1 MWTLMIITTFW
12 ANGEGMYH
20 NNYTFSPPVSYVV
33 CQNLK
38 KIVDD
43 NEKNTAREY
52 KPDTTV
58 CVKLQ

>member
-12 ANGEGMYH
+12 AHGDGMNH
-20 NNYTFSPPVSYVV
+20 NNYTFSPPVPYVV

-38 KIVDD
+38 KIVDN
-43 NEKNTAREY
+43 NEKNTDME
-52 KPDTTV
+52 KQPDTTV